1 MYLNDQLYVAH
12 CDNGPLYMTGKM
24 CNRHGLIAGATGTGK
39 TVSLQVLAETFSQA
53 GVPCFM
59 ADMKGDLSGISQAGK
74 YDQIVDRESAFEVL
88 LAQSEQESAAQAQAE
103 ATAQQEKEAA
113 KHSQAGHFYGR
124 KVSDTRNPG
133 QSAEIERGRYM

>member
-1 MYLNDQLYVAH
+1 MFLE
-12 CDNGPLYMTGKM
+12 
-24 CNRHGLIAGATGTGK
+24 
-39 TVSLQVLAETFSQA
+39 SFSQA

-103 ATAQQEKEAA
+103 AAAKQEKEAA
-113 KHSQAGHFYGR
+113 KQVTSTAVR
-124 KVSDTRNPG
+124 SLTRGILGNLLK
-133 QSAEIERGRYM
+133 

>member
-1 MYLNDQLYVAH
+1 MFLE
-12 CDNGPLYMTGKM
+12 
-24 CNRHGLIAGATGTGK
+24 
-39 TVSLQVLAETFSQA
+39 SFSQA

-103 ATAQQEKEAA
+103 ATAKQEKEAA
-113 KHSQAGHFYGR
+113 KQVTSTAVR
-124 KVSDTRNPG
+124 SLTRGILGNLLK
-133 QSAEIERGRYM
+133 